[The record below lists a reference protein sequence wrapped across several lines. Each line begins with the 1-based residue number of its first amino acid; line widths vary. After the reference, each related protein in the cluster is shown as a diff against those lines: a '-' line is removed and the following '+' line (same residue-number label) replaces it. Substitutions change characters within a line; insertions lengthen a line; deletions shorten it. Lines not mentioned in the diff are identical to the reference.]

1 MSEIFIF
8 QNKFHNF
15 FSLKNQLKKHVVSY
29 FCNLQ
34 LQYTNKRDSCIVNRL
49 PPSSS
54 SSSSLFFPQIK
65 NTLKN

>member
-8 QNKFHNF
+8 QNIFHNF

-34 LQYTNKRDSCIVNRL
+34 LQYEM
-49 PPSSS
+49 
-54 SSSSLFFPQIK
+54 FPEMFVIS
-65 NTLKN
+65 

>member
-29 FCNLQ
+29 FCTLQ
-34 LQYTNKRDSCIVNRL
+34 LQYTNKRDSYPYHYNF
-49 PPSSS
+49 SY
-54 SSSSLFFPQIK
+54 FFF
-65 NTLKN
+65 TLCLYFS

>member
-34 LQYTNKRDSCIVNRL
+34 LQYTNKRDSQTCVL
-49 PPSSS
+49 PSINYKY
-54 SSSSLFFPQIK
+54 QMKWKTIK
-65 NTLKN
+65 DILLSYI

>member
-8 QNKFHNF
+8 QNIFHNF

-34 LQYTNKRDSCIVNRL
+34 LQYTNKRDS
-49 PPSSS
+49 
-54 SSSSLFFPQIK
+54 LFIYIK
-65 NTLKN
+65 KICE

>member
-34 LQYTNKRDSCIVNRL
+34 LQYTNKRDSYYY
-49 PPSSS
+49 PSYSA
-54 SSSSLFFPQIK
+54 
-65 NTLKN
+65 